1 MGPTVVILLWVVLFM
16 LMGALL
22 GMNMYMVSER
32 TGADTYRRRASRD
45 RFHLCFSELYRIAFK
60 ADADFFIFVRQHQ
73 KLSQK
78 KFGTNL
84 ETFAA

>member
-32 TGADTYRRRASRD
+32 TGAGTSRRRTSRD
-45 RFHLCFSELYRIAFK
+45 PLPPLFLRTVSHCF
-60 ADADFFIFVRQHQ
+60 QHTA
-73 KLSQK
+73 S
-78 KFGTNL
+78 T
-84 ETFAA
+84 